1 MKLPIVQGW
10 LFDFRAARKAV
21 ESGRN
26 ARIDHIADGCEV
38 GKIRICHLE
47 KSFFRDNPRLNEIFL
62 GDDKC
67 VCDISEAIVANCRLV
82 NDNLNGLKL
91 PPNNFVPVYLT
102 GIAMTLGYGVV
113 ADYNSI
119 SYATTHHLCNT
130 NGINVFTSEE
140 YFNFLGI

>member
-47 KSFFRDNPRLNEIFL
+47 KSFFRDNSRLNEIFL

-82 NDNLNGLKL
+82 IPTPTDQYRCAQSRIPIEMMRHG
-91 PPNNFVPVYLT
+91 
-102 GIAMTLGYGVV
+102 
-113 ADYNSI
+113 
-119 SYATTHHLCNT
+119 
-130 NGINVFTSEE
+130 
-140 YFNFLGI
+140 